1 MIVWFK
7 FLFAFLESKW
17 VHSFIQ
23 SCNNRL
29 YFWTASNIVL
39 DLNINCLDT
48 TKDKYTVS
56 TFIYCRL
63 IWKGDRWVERRMSN
77 SSKPRSSHLS
87 ETPSAEPPVQQ
98 QPTRSITTSN
108 TVVGRKDLKL
118 QKLMKARDLL
128 ITQDKQ
134 KQLNGETIKYIIL
147 PI

>member
-1 MIVWFK
+1 
-7 FLFAFLESKW
+7 
-17 VHSFIQ
+17 
-23 SCNNRL
+23 
-29 YFWTASNIVL
+29 
-39 DLNINCLDT
+39 
-48 TKDKYTVS
+48 
-56 TFIYCRL
+56 
-63 IWKGDRWVERRMSN
+63 MSN